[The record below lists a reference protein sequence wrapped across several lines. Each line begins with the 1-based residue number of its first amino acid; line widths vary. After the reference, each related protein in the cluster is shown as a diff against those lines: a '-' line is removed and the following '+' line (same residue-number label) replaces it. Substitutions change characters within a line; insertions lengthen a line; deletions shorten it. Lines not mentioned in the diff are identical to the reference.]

1 MLQRLLLDCFINQFL
16 MKKRIENKL
25 GDFFGQ
31 ENVGVQDVSYRHRG
45 HIEENPY
52 ETHFDIKVKSEKFK
66 SMTQVARHKLVYE
79 LLEDEIKLIH
89 AISIGTIIL

>member
-1 MLQRLLLDCFINQFL
+1 
-16 MKKRIENKL
+16 MKKRIENRL

-31 ENVGVQDVSYRHRG
+31 ENVEVQDVSYRHKG
-45 HIEENPY
+45 HIEESPY

-66 SMTQVARHKLVYE
+66 SMTQVARHQLVYE

-89 AISIGTIIL
+89 AISISTIIP

>member
-1 MLQRLLLDCFINQFL
+1 

-25 GDFFGQ
+25 SDFFGQ
-31 ENVGVQDVSYRHRG
+31 ENVEVQDVSYRHKG

-52 ETHFDIKVKSEKFK
+52 GTHFDIKVKSEKFK
-66 SMTQVARHKLVYE
+66 SMTQVARHKLVHG

-89 AISIGTIIL
+89 AISIRTIIPS